1 MITATAE
8 IRVRYAETDG
18 MGIAYHAN
26 YLAWFEV
33 ARCALLES
41 IGLSYRQL
49 DADNY
54 LLPVLEAG
62 VRFHAPARFDDRLH
76 VTASIT
82 TPPRVR
88 IRVDYEVRLNGRLIT
103 AGHTVHA
110 FMNRDGV
117 AIKPPAHVQECFARA
132 FAPAHPA
139 R

>member
-18 MGIAYHAN
+18 IGIAYHAN

-33 ARCALLES
+33 ARCALLED

-49 DADNY
+49 DADNH

-62 VRFHAPARFDDRLH
+62 MQFHAPARFDDCLH
-76 VTASIT
+76 VTARIT

-88 IRVDYEVRLNGRLIT
+88 IRVDYEVRLHDRLIT
-103 AGHTVHA
+103 TGHTVHA
-110 FMNRDGV
+110 FMNREGI
-117 AIKPPAHVQECFARA
+117 AIKPPVHVQERFAQA
-132 FAPAHPA
+132 FAPAPSP